1 MDVAP
6 TWQSILQQIFRI
18 PGEQQRMAVAIG
30 LSQMTLTRWAK
41 GESNPQRP
49 HLTRLLQ
56 VIPPAYR
63 DQMLEAL
70 EDTYPDIH
78 SWQKDNSEENIPS
91 EFFAQLLSVRTT
103 TTDSLR
109 FWRISDMVLK
119 QVLAQLDPNQLGMAV
134 TLVQCMPPSEA
145 HGNKIR
151 SLRERAGRGTFPWSA
166 DLEPIAL
173 FLGMESLAG
182 YATESRR
189 TVNVDDLTK
198 EKLLPAYRTEHEVS
212 AAAHPIMLGGQIA
225 GCLATSSTQVGYFTQ
240 QRQALL
246 VAFSNLASLAFDKEE
261 FYDPKL
267 VELRVMPTPAFQ
279 RPILDSFRQR
289 VSRMLT
295 SATNQRLRINNT
307 EAEQKVWLQ
316 IEEELLT
323 LPDEAY
329 QHST

>member
-1 MDVAP
+1 MGASP
-6 TWQSILQQIFRI
+6 TWQSILQQILRI

-56 VIPPAYR
+56 VTPLAYR
-63 DQMLEAL
+63 DQLLEAL
-70 EDTYPDIH
+70 EATYPDIH
-78 SWQKDNSEENIPS
+78 SWQKDDSAENIPS
-91 EFFAQLLSVRTT
+91 EFYAQLLSVRTT

-134 TLVQCMPPSEA
+134 TLVQCMPPCEA

-261 FYDPKL
+261 FYDPKS
-267 VELRVMPTPAFQ
+267 VELRVMPTPAYQ
-279 RPILDSFRQR
+279 RPILDGFRQR

-295 SATNQRLRINNT
+295 NATNQRLRINNT

-316 IEEELLT
+316 TEEELLSF
-323 LPDEAY
+323 PDEAY
-329 QHST
+329 QHEM